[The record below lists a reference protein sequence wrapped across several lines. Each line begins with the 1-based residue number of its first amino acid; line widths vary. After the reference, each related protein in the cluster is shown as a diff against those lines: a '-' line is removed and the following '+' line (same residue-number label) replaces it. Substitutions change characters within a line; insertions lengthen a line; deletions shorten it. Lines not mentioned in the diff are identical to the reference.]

1 MVEQLKQAEGYLSYL
16 EKYPNVILDYDS
28 NLSDVKQLIK
38 KMKQAFLLSF
48 DSIIPTIS
56 YFLNRQISSSD
67 TFVCDVLSFSYY
79 HQEYKYYYFVRTK
92 QQDMVKEQ
100 LKQFSNLLLD
110 ENKST
115 FELFESFEALSL
127 VYGITMTI
135 LSQVNYLCLAE
146 HVSLVEGEQPAI
158 LYSKHKLFRQICW
171 QIIQGTFV
179 EMTDDTLDALHFID
193 NQMVLDTL
201 LLDAHRKIISLAK

>member
-1 MVEQLKQAEGYLSYL
+1 MVEQLKQAEVYLSYL
-16 EKYPNVILDYDS
+16 EKHPNVILDYDS

-38 KMKQAFLLSF
+38 KMKQ
-48 DSIIPTIS
+48 DI
-56 YFLNRQISSSD
+56 
-67 TFVCDVLSFSYY
+67 
-79 HQEYKYYYFVRTK
+79 
-92 QQDMVKEQ
+92 VKEQ
-100 LKQFSNLLLD
+100 LKQFSNLLVD

-127 VYGITMTI
+127 VYGITMTF

-179 EMTDDTLDALHFID
+179 EMADNTLDALHFID

-201 LLDAHRKIISLAK
+201 LFDAHRKIISLAK

>member
-16 EKYPNVILDYDS
+16 EKHPSVILDYDS

-67 TFVCDVLSFSYY
+67 TFVCDVFSFSYY

-115 FELFESFEALSL
+115 FELFEAFEALL
-127 VYGITMTI
+127 
-135 LSQVNYLCLAE
+135 
-146 HVSLVEGEQPAI
+146 
-158 LYSKHKLFRQICW
+158 
-171 QIIQGTFV
+171 QGV
-179 EMTDDTLDALHFID
+179 
-193 NQMVLDTL
+193 VP
-201 LLDAHRKIISLAK
+201 